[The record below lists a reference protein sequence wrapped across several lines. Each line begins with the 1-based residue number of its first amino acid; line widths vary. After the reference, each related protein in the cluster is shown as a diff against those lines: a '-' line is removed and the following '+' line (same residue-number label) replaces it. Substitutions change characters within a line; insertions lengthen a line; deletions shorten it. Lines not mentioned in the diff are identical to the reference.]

1 MQSAGNRGKGRRNG
15 PQQNMMAKVTNLNSQ
30 LRGTKF
36 NPPPQ
41 PRSYT
46 AIPWNS
52 LTIEIEQPVED
63 AASAELVISASTVST
78 AIQAVVGSIPKF
90 KVQRYE
96 CWSTANGLSYPTLK
110 AEFYDLSDQ
119 AIGALEPRSQQS
131 DRGTLNMPAKVGFLP
146 PMTDQKRVLSST
158 DAATVLAK
166 FTTGDAISGQTLLS
180 RVHVL
185 WVYSNATF

>member
-1 MQSAGNRGKGRRNG
+1 MASQRNV
-15 PQQNMMAKVTNLNSQ
+15 QARITNLNSQ

-36 NPPPQ
+36 TPPPQ

-52 LTIEIEQPVED
+52 LTIEIEQAVED
-63 AASAELVISASTVST
+63 AASSELVVDANAVSA
-78 AIQAVVGSIPKF
+78 AIQLVTGSIPKF

-96 CWSTANGLSYPTLK
+96 GWCTATALSYPTLK
-110 AEFYDLSDQ
+110 AEFYDVVDQ
-119 AIGALEPRSQQS
+119 DPATGVKEPRSQQS

-146 PMTDQKRVLSST
+146 PMSDQKRVLSGST
-158 DAATVLAK
+158 QELCR
-166 FTTGDAISGQTLLS
+166 FSTGGALTGMTLLS

-185 WVYSNATF
+185 WVYTNATF